1 MSMLVLLPAQVLDR
15 EQGRSLPHPTDDVA
29 TQARLVSALRNAVAC
44 GMGEERVAVLETHI
58 SYVLLTGQFAYKIK
72 KAVDQGFLDFR
83 KLESRRFYCEE
94 ELRLNRRLAPELY
107 LEIVAITGSI
117 DNPALG
123 GQGIAIEYAVK
134 MREFAQDALAS
145 HALANDRLSA
155 PHIDA
160 LAAQV
165 AAFHGAA
172 ARAPPHG
179 SFGDPGAILRCALQI
194 FWKLRPLLDDP
205 ADIRDVDK
213 LFDWTCD
220 QHAAVRAAM
229 AERRAHGFTRECHG
243 DLHLGNIALVDDKPV
258 IFDCIEF
265 NEAFRWI
272 DVMSEVGFTVMDL
285 RHRGRAE
292 LAQRFL
298 NAYVEITGDYDGLS
312 VLRFYV
318 VYRAMVRAMVARLRA
333 MQLGTGE
340 ARKSLLADY
349 HSYVELAKNHI
360 QPPRPAI
367 IITHGLSGCG
377 KTTLSQSLL
386 ETIGAVRIRT
396 DVERKRPHRL
406 PPTDRGTAGIDAG
419 LYAPEATQR
428 TYLRALALARM
439 SALAGYV
446 TIVDA
451 AFLRCWQRQ
460 LFRELATELDVSFFI
475 VSFAAKESTLRE
487 RIKRRL
493 ADVSDASDAD
503 LAVLEHQLR
512 TQEPLA
518 ADEYAEMV
526 AYDAEIPLEDAPSPT
541 RWNDIVDRLAYPRSA
556 VVTTR
561 DQESSEPSRSTCS
574 RARHAVCE

>member
-1 MSMLVLLPAQVLDR
+1 
-15 EQGRSLPHPTDDVA
+15 
-29 TQARLVSALRNAVAC
+29 
-44 GMGEERVAVLETHI
+44 
-58 SYVLLTGQFAYKIK
+58 
-72 KAVDQGFLDFR
+72 
-83 KLESRRFYCEE
+83 
-94 ELRLNRRLAPELY
+94 
-107 LEIVAITGSI
+107 
-117 DNPALG
+117 
-123 GQGIAIEYAVK
+123 VK

-145 HALANDRLSA
+145 RALAGNRLSA

-172 ARAPPHG
+172 ARAPPDG

-194 FWKLRPLLDDP
+194 FWKIRPLLDDP
-205 ADIRDVDK
+205 VEIRDLDT

-220 QHAAVRAAM
+220 QHAVLRVAM
-229 AERRAHGFTRECHG
+229 AERRAHGLIRECHG

-272 DVMSEVGFTVMDL
+272 DVMSEVAFTVMDL
-285 RHRGRAE
+285 RDRGRPG

-312 VLRFYV
+312 VLRFYI

-333 MQLGTGE
+333 LQVATGE
-340 ARKSLLADY
+340 ARNTLLADY
-349 HSYVELAKNHI
+349 HSYVELGKIHI
-360 QPPRPAI
+360 EPPRPAI

-396 DVERKRPHRL
+396 DVERKRAHRMQ
-406 PPTDRGTAGIDAG
+406 PTDRSNADIDAG
-419 LYAPEATQR
+419 LYAPEATR
-428 TYLRALALARM
+428 RIYLRALALARK

-451 AFLRCWQRQ
+451 AFLRRWQRR
-460 LFRELATELDVSFFI
+460 LFCELATELGVPFVVISF
-475 VSFAAKESTLRE
+475 VANESTLRA

-493 ADVSDASDAD
+493 ADANDASDAD
-503 LAVLEHQLR
+503 LAVLEHQLH
-512 TQEPLA
+512 TQELLA
-518 ADEYAEMV
+518 ADEYAEMAV
-526 AYDAEIPLEDAPSPT
+526 YDAEMPLEDARSPA
-541 RWNDIVDRLAYPRSA
+541 RWVDILKRIAPACDAA
-556 VVTTR
+556 VKTI
-561 DQESSEPSRSTCS
+561 DQAPTRSTCP
-574 RARHAVCE
+574 RDRHAACG

>member
-1 MSMLVLLPAQVLDR
+1 MSTLPPAQVLDR
-15 EQGRSLPHPTDDVA
+15 EQGRSLPHATDDVA
-29 TQARLVSALRNAVAC
+29 TQALLVSALRKAVV
-44 GMGEERVAVLETHI
+44 GDKGEECVAVLETHI
-58 SYVLLTGQFAYKIK
+58 SYVLLTGQLAYKIK

-83 KLESRRFYCEE
+83 TLESRRFYCEE

-107 LEIVAITGSI
+107 LEVVAITGSI

-123 GQGIAIEYAVK
+123 GRGTAIEYAVK

-145 HALANDRLSA
+145 HALANDRLSPA
-155 PHIDA
+155 HIDA

-172 ARAPPHG
+172 ARAPPDN
-179 SFGDPGAILRCALQI
+179 SFGDPGAILRCASQV
-194 FWKLRPLLDDP
+194 FWKLRPLVDDP
-205 ADIRDVDK
+205 ADIRDLDT

-229 AERRAHGFTRECHG
+229 AERRAHGFVRECHG

-272 DVMSEVGFTVMDL
+272 DVMSEVAFTVMDL
-285 RHRGRAE
+285 RDRGRAE

-298 NAYVEITGDYDGLS
+298 NAYVEITGDYAGLA
-312 VLRFYV
+312 VLHFYI
-318 VYRAMVRAMVARLRA
+318 VYRAMVRAVVARLRTI
-333 MQLGTGE
+333 QVGTGE
-340 ARKSLLADY
+340 ARKRLLADY
-349 HSYVELAKNHI
+349 HSYVELAKRHI
-360 QPPRPAI
+360 QPLRPAI
-367 IITHGLSGCG
+367 VITHGLSGCG
-377 KTTLSQSLL
+377 KTTLSQSFL

-396 DVERKRPHRL
+396 DVERKRLHRL

-419 LYAPEATQR
+419 LYAPEATQP

-439 SALAGYV
+439 SAVAGYV

-451 AFLRCWQRQ
+451 AFLRRWQRQ
-460 LFRELATELDVSFFI
+460 LFRELATELGVPFVI
-475 VSFAAKESTLRE
+475 VSFVAKESTLRE

-493 ADVSDASDAD
+493 ADANDASDAD

-512 TQEPLA
+512 TQELLA

-526 AYDAEIPLEDAPSPT
+526 AYDAEVSLEDASSPT
-541 RWNDIVDRLAYPRSA
+541 RWNDILDRLVHPRGAGVATS
-556 VVTTR
+556 
-561 DQESSEPSRSTCS
+561 DEESSEPSRSTCS
-574 RARHAVCE
+574 PARHAVCE